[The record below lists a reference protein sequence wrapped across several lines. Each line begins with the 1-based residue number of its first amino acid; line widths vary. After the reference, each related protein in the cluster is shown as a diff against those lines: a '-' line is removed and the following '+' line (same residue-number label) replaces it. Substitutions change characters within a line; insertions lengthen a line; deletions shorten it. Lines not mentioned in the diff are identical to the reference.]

1 MTNGYAGLVDVP
13 ATPGGAKPAAP
24 AIPTPAGDRNL
35 TDPDLGIGIG
45 RAPGGRKFTFSF
57 MPPGGASLPVAVVV
71 GPAYLTIKAI
81 LTYDGGRVESAP
93 KTIALKPN

>member
-1 MTNGYAGLVDVP
+1 MSRPPRVGPDPRAGDP
-13 ATPGGAKPAAP
+13 A
-24 AIPTPAGDRNL
+24 PAGDGNL

-45 RAPGGRKFTFSF
+45 RVPGGRKFTFSF

-71 GPAYLTIKAI
+71 GPAYLTIKAL

-93 KTIALKPN
+93 RTIGLQPN